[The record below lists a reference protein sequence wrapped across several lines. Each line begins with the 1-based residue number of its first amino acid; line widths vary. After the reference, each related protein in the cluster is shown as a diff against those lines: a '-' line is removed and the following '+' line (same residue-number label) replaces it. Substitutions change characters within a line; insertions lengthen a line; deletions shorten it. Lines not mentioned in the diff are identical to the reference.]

1 MATCAKT
8 ALFLVFT
15 AYSEKSEVSR
25 SYKKTIEF
33 RNTAWKSGVCTP
45 TENGLELTCLPA
57 RIIDDW

>member
-33 RNTAWKSGVCTP
+33 RDTGWQSGVCTP
-45 TENGLELTCLPA
+45 AENGLKSTCLPA
-57 RIIDDW
+57 RIIGDW